1 MDRSASIRLG
11 SYQVRERLGE
21 GGSGQVY
28 RADGPAGVVAIKVLA
43 PAADLDPAARAR
55 FGREAAALA
64 ALRHPALVRLLDH
77 GIDDELGPYLVL
89 PLVAGPTLRAL
100 VAGAALPPEAAV
112 LLAAP
117 IADATAALHR
127 AGYVHRDLKP
137 DNALIGADGQ
147 VTVIDLG
154 LAWHGGM
161 TRLTETGTTV
171 GSVGYMAPEQ
181 LEGGAVDGA
190 ADVWALGVMLYEWI
204 AGRRPFARARAGE
217 EAAATLV
224 GSYPALAD
232 RRVDPPLADLIARCL
247 QLPTAARPTAAELAA
262 ALDGWLRAAGI
273 ADAAVERAALAADV
287 AGYAARVA
295 PRRAAQA
302 RDVARAALAAGEP
315 FAALA
320 ACDRGLA
327 YAPDDAD
334 LLAVVREAEQASRP
348 AAVAASAP
356 IAGGAPI
363 PAPWRRRRWAIAG
376 ALALAGLV
384 ALAVVFAGDDPP
396 ASDWR
401 ATPSAASTPAAPSGW
416 TTRPATRVEVG
427 SAEDVALARGIVGLF
442 GKVADAAVAQ
452 NATPTTARG
461 WFERSRREPPTDA
474 VFSLRRALELEPAWP
489 EAAHDLCL
497 RLLQLHATDAG
508 AACDRALALAPTD
521 VETRG
526 MRGAARLIAG
536 DYPGAIADL
545 TQVIRADDGPVW
557 RVGRGKAYRKLGK
570 AAEARADFRRACAQ
584 GDRDACGLAD
594 APAP

>member
-1 MDRSASIRLG
+1 MF
-11 SYQVRERLGE
+11 
-21 GGSGQVY
+21 
-28 RADGPAGVVAIKVLA
+28 RADGPDGAVAVKVLA

-100 VAGAALPPEAAV
+100 VAGAALPPEAAA

-204 AGRRPFARARAGE
+204 AGRRPFARPRAGE

-232 RRVDPPLADLIARCL
+232 RRVDPALAALIGRCL
-247 QLPTAARPTAAELAA
+247 QLAPAARPTAAEVAA
-262 ALDGWLRAAGI
+262 ALAGWLRAAGI
-273 ADAAVERAALAADV
+273 ADAVAERAALAADA

-302 RDVARAALAAGEP
+302 REAARAALMAGEP

-356 IAGGAPI
+356 GVAS
-363 PAPWRRRRWAIAG
+363 PASVRRRRRWPI
-376 ALALAGLV
+376 ALAA
-384 ALAVVFAGDDPP
+384 ALAAMIALAIVFAGDEPP

-401 ATPSAASTPAAPSGW
+401 ATPSAASPSSSSTGW
-416 TTRPATRVEVG
+416 TTRPTTRVEVG
-427 SAEDVALARGIVGLF
+427 SADDVALAKGIVGLF

-474 VFSLRRALELEPAWP
+474 VYSLRHALELEPDWP

-497 RLLQLHATDAG
+497 RLLQLHAADAG

-570 AAEARADFRRACAQ
+570 HVEARADFRRACAQ

>member
-1 MDRSASIRLG
+1 M
-11 SYQVRERLGE
+11 
-21 GGSGQVY
+21 
-28 RADGPAGVVAIKVLA
+28 VAVKVLA
-43 PAADLDPAARAR
+43 PSADLDPAARAR

-100 VAGAALPPEAAV
+100 VAGAALPPEAAA

-204 AGRRPFARARAGE
+204 AGRRPFARPRAGE

-232 RRVDPPLADLIARCL
+232 RRVDPALAALIARCL
-247 QLPTAARPTAAELAA
+247 QPPTAARPTAAEVAA
-262 ALDGWLRAAGI
+262 ALDGWLRAAGVD
-273 ADAAVERAALAADV
+273 DAAAERAALAADP

-302 RDVARAALAAGEP
+302 GAVARAALAAGEP

-327 YAPDDAD
+327 YAPDDAA
-334 LLAVVREAEQASRP
+334 LLAMVRAAELASRS
-348 AAVAASAP
+348 VATNAPNAPVAISAP
-356 IAGGAPI
+356 LAAP
-363 PAPWRRRRWAIAG
+363 ARRRRRWAIAG
-376 ALALAGLV
+376 AIALAGLV
-384 ALAVVFAGDDPP
+384 ALALVVAGDDPP

-401 ATPSAASTPAAPSGW
+401 ATPSTASSSTSSSGW
-416 TTRPATRVEVG
+416 TTRPAARVEVG

-474 VFSLRRALELEPAWP
+474 VVSLRRALELEPAWP

-497 RLLQLHATDAG
+497 RLLQLHAADAG
-508 AACDRALALAPTD
+508 AACERALALAPTD
-521 VETRG
+521 AETRG

-545 TQVIRADDGPVW
+545 TQVIAVADGPVW

-584 GDRDACGLAD
+584 GDRDACGLTD